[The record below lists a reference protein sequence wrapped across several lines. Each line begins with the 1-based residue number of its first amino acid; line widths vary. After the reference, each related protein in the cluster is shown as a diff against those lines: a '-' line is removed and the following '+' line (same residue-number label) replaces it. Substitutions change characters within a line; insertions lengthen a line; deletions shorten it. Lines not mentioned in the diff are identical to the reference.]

1 MLFTKSLIRQINI
14 TFLFLFS
21 LQILSG
27 CTSTAQQEI
36 KTTAGALSEVTIG
49 TIAGPETEIMEVIKE
64 VALKEHKLKLK
75 IITFND
81 FMTPNIALED
91 GSIDAN
97 AYQHL
102 PYLQDAIKARGFKFT
117 SIGQTFIYP
126 VAAYS
131 KKISRSNQLVDKA
144 KIAIPNDPT
153 NEGRALLLLE
163 KQGLIKLREG
173 AGLSALPSDI
183 VENSK
188 NLEIIEIEAAQLP
201 RILEDVDLAVINTV
215 FAANADLSP
224 SKDSI
229 FAEGSESPYANIIVV
244 REQDKNS
251 DWTFK
256 LLKAANSSQVAE
268 AAARVFSGNALPA
281 WN

>member
-1 MLFTKSLIRQINI
+1 MLLNKSLIEQIKR
-14 TFLFLFS
+14 TFLCFFLA
-21 LQILSG
+21 QVLSA
-27 CTSTAQQEI
+27 CTSTSEQQSKAKAEE
-36 KTTAGALSEVTIG
+36 LNEVSIG
-49 TIAGPETEIMEVIKE
+49 TIAGPETEIMEIVKE
-64 VALKEHKLKLK
+64 IALEEHQLKLN
-75 IITFND
+75 IVTFND

-102 PYLQDAIKARGFKFT
+102 PYLQDAVKARGFKFA

-131 KKISRSNQLVDKA
+131 QKISACHELSNKA
-144 KIAIPNDPT
+144 RVAIPNDPT

-163 KQGLIKLREG
+163 KQGLIKLRPE
-173 AGLSALPSDI
+173 AGLTALPADI
-183 VENSK
+183 IENPK
-188 NLEIIEIEAAQLP
+188 KLEIIEIEAAQLP
-201 RILEDVDLAVINTV
+201 RVLEDVDLAIINTV
-215 FAANADLSP
+215 FAANANLNP

-229 FAEGSESPYANIIVV
+229 FSEGSECPYANIIVV
-244 REQDKNS
+244 REQDKDK

-256 LLKAANSSQVAE
+256 LLKAANHPKVAE
-268 AAARVFSGNALPA
+268 AATRVFSGNAIPA